1 VQLLPEGIEQ
11 LARFAPDE
19 VPAFR
24 IVLGRAHWE
33 TGSSERALR
42 EYELAY
48 EALEPLGPSADLA
61 VALLR
66 ISGMHSFAFEH
77 AEARDAAER
86 AVAVAEA
93 AGATSERTWA
103 LAFLAIALV
112 GLGDPERALELSAA
126 SFDEAVANG
135 WSHTAVNIVHNEVWT
150 RAHLPIGGLDVALE
164 RLERCPFHPLQIGLF
179 ELCRAWAALASGD
192 PRVALEQAEASLG
205 LFGGR
210 IQKFEWRAKV
220 VMADALLE
228 LDRPD
233 EAAAVLPAR
242 STGAEVQDLVYE
254 CAARIGIALR
264 LGRIDDA
271 TAVGDEI
278 AASAQLRYPTPVGV
292 AVEALLAGGRD
303 DVAEAVIAG
312 AGPWAASGPVR
323 EASARLALAR
333 GDSAAAAEL
342 AGRAVEQAE
351 AVGLVRWARRARL
364 LHAEALAAAGDEIGT
379 QAVLQRLVDDAAAA
393 GAARFV
399 REGSALAGRLGL
411 DVAPAAGADAAA
423 APELL
428 PLGERLVTSLFA
440 DVRGYTG
447 LAQTTAPAAN
457 AEALATLHRL
467 AVTEVGRRHGIVDK
481 FAGDAVMA
489 TFNATGARLDHTE
502 LAAEAAL
509 ALRDKAALLDIP
521 IGIGIAV
528 GPAVVGRAVAGANVS
543 VLGSTTNLAARL
555 QAAAGTGEIV
565 LAEEAHRRL
574 NGWLAE
580 RGLTARDDLLELKG
594 FAEPQRA
601 YRLAA
606 R

>member
-1 VQLLPEGIEQ
+1 
-11 LARFAPDE
+11 
-19 VPAFR
+19 
-24 IVLGRAHWE
+24 
-33 TGSSERALR
+33 
-42 EYELAY
+42 
-48 EALEPLGPSADLA
+48 
-61 VALLR
+61 
-66 ISGMHSFAFEH
+66 MHSFAFEH

-93 AGATSERTWA
+93 AGAAPERTWA

-112 GLGDPERALELSAA
+112 GLGEPERALELSAA

-135 WSHTAVNIVHNEVWT
+135 WSHTAVNIVHNEIWT

-192 PRVALEQAEASLG
+192 PRVALEQAEAALG
-205 LFGGR
+205 IFGGR
-210 IQKFEWRAKV
+210 AQKFEWRAKV
-220 VMADALLE
+220 VLADVLLE

-233 EAAAVLPAR
+233 DAAAILPAR
-242 STGAEVQDLVYE
+242 STGAELQDLVYE
-254 CAARIGIALR
+254 CAARVGVALR

-271 TAVGDEI
+271 TAMGDAI
-278 AASAQLRYPTPVGV
+278 AASAQLRYPTPVGI
-292 AVEALLAGGRD
+292 AVEALVAGGRYD
-303 DVAEAVIAG
+303 TAEAVIAG
-312 AGPWAASGPVR
+312 AGTWGASAPVR

-333 GDSAAAAEL
+333 GDSAAAAAL
-342 AGRAVEQAE
+342 VGRAVEQAE

-364 LHAEALAAAGDEIGT
+364 LHAEALVAAGDGPGA

-399 REGSALAGRLGL
+399 RDGSVLAGRLGL
-411 DVAPAAGADAAA
+411 DVSPPAGTDAAAA

-543 VLGSTTNLAARL
+543 VLGEATNLAARL

-574 NGWLAE
+574 NGWLAD
-580 RGLTARDDLLELKG
+580 RGLAAEPDLLELKG
-594 FAEPQRA
+594 FPEPQPA
-601 YRLAA
+601 YRLAG